1 MKMRRRAFL
10 ATTVAALAAPAV
22 ARAERAKVLRFVP
35 YVDLAV
41 LDPITSTNAVTRTHA
56 YMVFDTLFATDG
68 DWRIQPQM
76 AAGAAWEADFR
87 TCTITLR
94 DGLRFHDNTP
104 VLARDAAASLRRWGR
119 RDVFGQAV
127 LAATDALEAPDDRTL
142 RFRMKHA
149 FPLLL
154 HALGKLGPNMPAIMP
169 ERLATTD
176 AHRQV
181 KELVGSGPFR
191 FVAGERLAGARVVY
205 EKFAGYVPRQGGG
218 SGYSA
223 GPKHVLVDRVEWQI
237 IPDPATAASAL
248 RTGEID
254 WLETP
259 APDLLPMLRKA
270 EGVKVET
277 LDTTGVMAILRF
289 NCLIPP
295 FDNEKLR
302 RAVLRAVDQTEF
314 MRAYSNDSSL
324 WHTGMG
330 VFTGGTPFASRAGLE
345 GLFGRTDY
353 ARAKAE
359 VAASGYAGQTVVI
372 LSPTDHPVS
381 GPMTQ
386 VAADLFTKI
395 GLKVDLQAMDSG
407 TVFHRRNNRGPIDK
421 GGWNVFPSALNGMG
435 QTNPAESYLCR
446 GNGAHAWYGWPTS
459 PAVEKLHAA
468 WLVATD
474 DASQHR
480 IADQLQTVLMHEAPF
495 LPLGQV
501 ISPSAHRATLTGL
514 RHGFPTFWGVQKA

>member
-1 MKMRRRAFL
+1 MRLRRRGFL
-10 ATTVAALAAPAV
+10 ATAAALAAPRIG
-22 ARAERAKVLRFVP
+22 RAAGAGVLRFVP

-68 DWRIQPQM
+68 AWKIQPQM
-76 AAGAAWEADFR
+76 AAGAAWEDGFR
-87 TCTITLR
+87 SCTITLR
-94 DGLRFHDNTP
+94 EGLRFHDDTP
-104 VLARDAAASLRRWGR
+104 VLARDAVASLRRWGK

-127 LAATDALEAPDDRTL
+127 LAASDEIAALDDKRL
-142 RFRMKHA
+142 RFRMKHP

-154 HALGKLGPNMPAIMP
+154 HALGKLGPNMPAVMP
-169 ERLATTD
+169 ERLAMTD
-176 AHRQV
+176 AHKQV

-205 EKFAGYVPRQGGG
+205 EKFPGYVPREGGG
-218 SGYSA
+218 SGHSA
-223 GPKHVLVDRVEWQI
+223 GPKRVLVDRVEWQI

-259 APDLLPMLRKA
+259 APDLLPLLRKA
-270 EGVKVET
+270 EGVRVET

-302 RAVLRAVDQTEF
+302 RAVLRAVDQREF
-314 MRAYSNDSSL
+314 MRAYSSDTSL

-330 VFTGGTPFASRAGLE
+330 VYTGGTPFASQAGLE

-353 ARAKAE
+353 ARARAE

-381 GPMTQ
+381 GPMTE
-386 VAADLFTKI
+386 VAADLFRKI

-421 GGWNVFPSALNGMG
+421 GGWNVFPSALNGLG

-446 GNGAHAWYGWPTS
+446 GNGLHAWYGWPTS
-459 PAVEKLHAA
+459 KRVEKLHAE
-468 WLVATD
+468 WLGATD
-474 DASQHR
+474 EASQHR
-480 IADQLQTVLMHEAPF
+480 IADALQRVLMEEAPF

-501 ISPSAHRATLTGL
+501 VSPSAHRTVLGGL
-514 RHGFPTFWGVQKA
+514 RHGFPTFWGVSKA